1 MQTMKAALCALV
13 SAAALM
19 AAQASAEEA
28 AKPKMVAIHA
38 GRLVD
43 VVGQRVLTDQT
54 IVIEGDRIVSVSPTA
69 ATTLPAGTP
78 TIDLSDKTVL
88 PGLID
93 THVHLTSDPTVSY
106 LDSYHL
112 TPSRMAV
119 FGAMNARRTLLAG
132 FTVARNL
139 SSEAYGDVA
148 LRDGVDRGDVP
159 GPRIF
164 AAGGMISMTG
174 GHGDDN
180 HLAPQ
185 YRFASED
192 VVDGVDAARAAVRRH
207 VKYGADLI
215 KFATT
220 GGVFSANTAPE
231 TTHFSLP
238 EARAIVEEAHNLG
251 RTVAVHAHGPG
262 GIRMAIEAGAD
273 SVEHASLIDDEGIRM
288 AKARGTVLSMDIY
301 NTDYTQAEG
310 ARNGVPEINLK
321 KDRDIGE
328 IQRQNFRKALRAGVR
343 LSFGTDAGVYP
354 HGDNAKQFAIYVR
367 YGMTPMQAIVSATRT
382 GAQLLKRE
390 ADLGAIAPGRFAD
403 IVAVDGDPL
412 ADVTRLEHMA
422 FVMKGG
428 EVYRG
433 DAAACAAAP
442 SAWACEAPAL

>member
-1 MQTMKAALCALV
+1 MKRLFGAALCVSVLALAPV
-13 SAAALM
+13 AAA
-19 AAQASAEEA
+19 EEVR
-28 AKPKMVAIHA
+28 PRTVAIQA

-43 VVGQRVLTDQT
+43 VINQRVLTDQT

-69 ATTLPAGTP
+69 ATSLPAGTP

-88 PGLID
+88 PGLVD
-93 THVHLTSDPTVSY
+93 THVHLTTDPTVSY
-106 LDSYHL
+106 LEGYHI
-112 TPSRMAV
+112 TPARAAV

-139 SSEAYGDVA
+139 SSEAYADVA
-148 LRDGVDRGDVP
+148 LRDGVERGDVM

-185 YRFASED
+185 YRYSSED
-192 VVDGVDAARAAVRRH
+192 VVDGPYAARQAVRQH
-207 VKYGADLI
+207 VKFGADLI

-220 GGVFSANTAPE
+220 GGVFSANTSPG
-231 TTHFSLP
+231 TSHFTLE
-238 EARAIVEEAHNLG
+238 EARAMVEEAHNLG
-251 RTVAVHAHGPG
+251 RTVTAHAHGAG
-262 GIRMAIEAGAD
+262 GIKMAIRAGVD
-273 SVEHASLIDDEGIRM
+273 SVEHASLIDAEGIRM
-288 AKARGTVLSMDIY
+288 ARAAGTVLSMDIY

-310 ARNGVPEINLK
+310 ARNGVPAVNIQ
-321 KDRDIGE
+321 KDKDIGD
-328 IQRQNFRKALRAGVR
+328 IQRENFRRALRAGVR
-343 LSFGTDAGVYP
+343 LSYGTDAGVYP

-390 ADLGAIAPGRFAD
+390 NDFGAIAPGRFAD
-403 IVAVDGDPL
+403 IIAVSGDPL
-412 ADVTRLEHMA
+412 ADVTALERMA

-428 EVYRG
+428 QVYRG
-433 DAAACAAAP
+433 TGAQCAAAA
-442 SAWACEAPAL
+442 SAWACEAPAR